1 MFVAK
6 YGRRNVQ
13 RTTGKGALRY
23 NQNSYTTSILGM
35 QDTFVQSVN
44 YELNYYL
51 NSDGEVKDINSVNT
65 LGYEDLY
72 AKYQMFMSGIG
83 VCDDRLQETN
93 TFDLFFVTRED
104 GTRENIIFKSVANQW
119 IVNTQHGKYMD
130 IINAG
135 QAIGAETRYY
145 GDYQATRGWT
155 KDNICTYSGTSR
167 NISSGLWWLYAQQ
180 SATQT
185 IEAGCRLMFRGEIEF
200 INDVEQYKQ
209 IQ

>member
-1 MFVAK
+1 VAK

-13 RTTGKGALRY
+13 RPTGKGALRY

-83 VCDDRLQETN
+83 VSDERLQETN
-93 TFDLFFVTRED
+93 QFDLFFVTRED

-145 GDYQATRGWT
+145 GDYQATRSWT

-167 NISSGLWWLYAQQ
+167 NISAGLWWLNAQQ

-185 IEAGCRLMFRGEIEF
+185 LEAGCRLMFRGEVEF